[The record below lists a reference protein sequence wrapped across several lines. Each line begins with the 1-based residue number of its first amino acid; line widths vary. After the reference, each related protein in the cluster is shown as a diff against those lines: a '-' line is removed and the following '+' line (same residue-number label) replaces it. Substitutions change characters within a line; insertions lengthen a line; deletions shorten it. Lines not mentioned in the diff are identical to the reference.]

1 MAISRHQENRHP
13 RKHAPRMWEP
23 MYNKT
28 AYQLVW
34 SISRKWEISHSM
46 MITFLSA
53 PRDTETDTRLYG
65 TCTDAPKRSTRWSRV
80 DAFLPRQAYAKKG
93 GGSKLPTTYC
103 TQANGEV
110 YVRGLSTTRL
120 TVSRY
125 QQGQSIDGKRRGF
138 QVPTRKLE
146 NVCWLLLADCSQSY
160 ICNFFQRNV
169 VSKI

>member
-1 MAISRHQENRHP
+1 
-13 RKHAPRMWEP
+13 MWEP

-110 YVRGLSTTRL
+110 YVRGLNTTRL
-120 TVSRY
+120 TVSPH
-125 QQGQSIDGKRRGF
+125 QQAVNWRKTEG
-138 QVPTRKLE
+138 VPSSDTQTWIRLLTTTCRLQLKLHLQFLPE
-146 NVCWLLLADCSQSY
+146 KCGC
-160 ICNFFQRNV
+160 
-169 VSKI
+169 